1 MINIF
6 AAFQI
11 MQSIKYL
18 SSADEESVN
27 VFLWVLDKAL
37 HHEAFLQQAARLKEY
52 KYKLQRIKM
61 MFANK
66 LYNGN
71 STNNNKGSNM
81 KMR

>member
-1 MINIF
+1 
-6 AAFQI
+6 

-18 SSADEESVN
+18 SNADEDSVN
-27 VFLWVLDKAL
+27 VFLWVLDKSL
-37 HHEAFLQQAARLKEY
+37 HHEAFIQQAPRLKEY

-71 STNNNKGSNM
+71 TANASKGTNM